1 MADPLG
7 LVVAQ
12 TGSYMRDFACPKII
26 QFIPPLLGFW
36 KHESAKLFGIRFCM
50 SPDILDRFKNPDD
63 GKLFDKAP
71 PFKVETLKHLA
82 QGHKLTGSIASI

>member
-1 MADPLG
+1 
-7 LVVAQ
+7 
-12 TGSYMRDFACPKII
+12 
-26 QFIPPLLGFW
+26 
-36 KHESAKLFGIRFCM
+36 M

-63 GKLFDKAP
+63 GKLFDKAL